1 MAIDNRRLMFESK
14 TQGSSHSAPERL
26 ADRDRRG
33 VSLGLGY
40 DVSIKVVSVLDI
52 GTSGR
57 IGNMR
62 SLQRMS
68 QMEMIDCVKLP
79 GVVQVE

>member
-1 MAIDNRRLMFESK
+1 MTMDNRRLMFESK
-14 TQGSSHSAPERL
+14 TQGSSHSTLEGP

-62 SLQRMS
+62 SL
-68 QMEMIDCVKLP
+68 EW
-79 GVVQVE
+79 